1 MKKAFKL
8 FTLLFAA
15 GAVLMTGCKKD
26 EPDASSLEAKINSI
40 EIANGGISGGDIIK
54 GAVDNT
60 AFTVTFDAVPAETNI
75 AALKL
80 NAKCS
85 LGARLEESVI
95 DLTKGNAPDATA
107 LTYDLK
113 VINSVESKGKVVSN
127 EQVYKLTV
135 NLAPAKS
142 APILDKMVIK
152 DEAGTEY
159 TLTALNIIEGVA
171 DGILCLGIP
180 ESSTAT
186 IVSVQLSPAR
196 GTYNFTTAKDGVI
209 SASDPGMFET
219 EFMGLKAQYAIT
231 FVASPA
237 PGADWSKAI
246 VHDFSINTNRYPD
259 FDEEFTRGGD
269 FDGTYVLLANRT
281 APKLFRI
288 EDLLNDN
295 TANPINLDITGIEG
309 GTHVVS
315 AGRLTQGHVYLCNL
329 ATAASDIE
337 GGAGPLKVYHYATP
351 TSQPEVVL
359 TWDGSGLPNPN
370 PELYED
376 PYLYTGRIGDNISIS
391 LDESGNGYAFFFK
404 QEGDNKFFRW
414 TVTNFTQFTDPTELA
429 LPAVSNYY
437 GMLNPVGPDEYLFTS
452 SYQSYMWLMDH
463 DGNVKNEFEWVKTPD
478 VHNSFH
484 ACDPRVIE
492 FNRARYIM
500 LSNSRRYEWWGWDNI
515 GGAEGVNVYDISEG
529 QDMVGA
535 LTKLDAKKEYDDE
548 GDVVSLGVDPCYSY
562 NMDSKTISEACV
574 ALCNCAVVNGKLV
587 IFTAAPHS
595 GFAIIEAPM
604 AQ

>member
-159 TLTALNIIEGVA
+159 TLTALNIVEGVY

-231 FVASPA
+231 FAASPA

-246 VHDFSINTNRYPD
+246 VHDFSIVSGNRYPD

-281 APKLFRI
+281 QPKLFRI

-315 AGRLTQGHVYLCNL
+315 AGRLTQGHIYLCNL
-329 ATAASDIE
+329 ATAAHDIE

-351 TSQPEVVL
+351 TSKPEVVL

-370 PELYED
+370 PDLYED
-376 PYLYTGRIGDNISIS
+376 PYIYTGRVGDNISIS

-404 QEGDNKFFRW
+404 QEADNKFFRW

-429 LPAVSNYY
+429 LPAVANYY
-437 GMLNPVGPDEYLFTS
+437 GMMNPVGPDQYLFTS
-452 SYQSYMWLMDH
+452 AYQTYMWLMDH
-463 DGNVKNEFEWVKTPD
+463 NGNVQNEFEWLKTPNGQSST
-478 VHNSFH
+478 HG
-484 ACDPRVIE
+484 CDPRVIE

-500 LSNSRRYEWWGWDNI
+500 LSNSRRFAWYPI
-515 GGAEGVNVYDISEG
+515 EGLNVYDISEG
-529 QDMVGA
+529 QDVLSA
-535 LTKLDAKKEYDDE
+535 LVKFDE
-548 GDVVSLGVDPCYSY
+548 GKELDEDQEPVNLGVDPCFSY
-562 NMDSKTISEACV
+562 NMDSETISSACV

-587 IFTAAPHS
+587 IFTAAPHV